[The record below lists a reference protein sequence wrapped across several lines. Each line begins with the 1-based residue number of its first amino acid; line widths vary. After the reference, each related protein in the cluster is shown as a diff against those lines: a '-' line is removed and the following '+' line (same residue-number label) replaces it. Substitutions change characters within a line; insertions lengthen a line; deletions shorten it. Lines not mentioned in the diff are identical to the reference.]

1 LLGSR
6 KVDTLGAPSLLSL
19 AEDFARPGSL
29 RVASER
35 INQEKPEIFCLHGVS
50 AGDAFAIAT
59 RFDCDW
65 AYRGGQA
72 LFWKATLRAREV
84 HDRYL
89 PSPLLRP
96 FERRGLLEVDGE
108 RRGRPMTL
116 IATQLSDDR
125 AHIREIRLVRKIARS
140 RTGSA
145 ILFVAGFD
153 AAMHHYGFGDLGL
166 HSLTPGIYVREA

>member
-1 LLGSR
+1 M
-6 KVDTLGAPSLLSL
+6 
-19 AEDFARPGSL
+19 

-35 INQEKPEIFCLHGVS
+35 INQEKPEIFCLHGVN

-59 RFDCDW
+59 RFNCDW

-72 LFWKATLRAREV
+72 LFWKDTVRAHEV

-108 RRGRPMTL
+108 RGGASLTL
-116 IATQLSDDR
+116 VATQLSDDR
-125 AHIREIRLVRKIARS
+125 AHVREIRLVRTIARA
-140 RTGSA
+140 RIGA
-145 ILFVAGFD
+145 AVLFVAGFD
-153 AAMHHYGFGDLGL
+153 EAAHHYGFADLGL
-166 HSLTPGIYVREA
+166 RAQAPGIYVRGA

>member
-1 LLGSR
+1 MR
-6 KVDTLGAPSLLSL
+6 I
-19 AEDFARPGSL
+19 
-29 RVASER
+29 ASER
-35 INQEKPEIFCLHGVS
+35 VNQENPEIFCFHGVT

-72 LFWKATLRAREV
+72 LFWKPTLRAHEV

-96 FERRGLLEVDGE
+96 FERRGLLEVDGD
-108 RRGRPMTL
+108 RDGRPLTL

-125 AHIREIRLVRKIARS
+125 AHVREIRLVRNIARS
-140 RTGSA
+140 RIGGVV
-145 ILFVAGFD
+145 LFVAGFD
-153 AAMHHYGFGDLGL
+153 AAAHHYGFADLGL
-166 HSLTPGIYVREA
+166 HAQAPGIYVREV